1 MNNRLGEESINKL
14 LWELSIPA
22 ILGMLS
28 GAIFNIV
35 DRIYVGRISSL
46 ALTGVG
52 ITMPVQILH
61 MSLVLLVG
69 VGTSTLISIR
79 LGEGKKDE
87 AEEILFLALKYIVI
101 AMIAYGALVVNVC
114 YVSWARRAAFFA
126 MAMFVPVRKSN
137 SRKYWPVSNVEP
149 STTENAPCIE

>member
-22 ILGMLS
+22 ILGMLG

-46 ALTGVG
+46 AFHRGRHPLCL
-52 ITMPVQILH
+52 VQILH

-101 AMIAYGALVVNVC
+101 AMIAFAG
-114 YVSWARRAAFFA
+114 FFLIFEDA
-126 MAMFVPVRKSN
+126 ILSLLSISEA
-137 SRKYWPVSNVEP
+137 
-149 STTENAPCIE
+149 TILLC